1 MENGRAGLVGA
12 HVAPVVMV
20 ELELVDA
27 AVPILYQLMA
37 VQGVLDPTH
46 RRSFATATAAIVEV
60 GAWLFFT
67 CQHWYISYL
76 IKNSNNVTIGFND
89 FCKIAQGFF
98 YILISLQS
106 SFVLN

>member
-27 AVPILYQLMA
+27 AVPILHQPMA

-46 RRSFATATAAIVEV
+46 RRSFATATAAKVEV
-60 GAWLFFT
+60 GASLFFT
-67 CQHWYISYL
+67 L
-76 IKNSNNVTIGFND
+76 RLTNR
-89 FCKIAQGFF
+89 A
-98 YILISLQS
+98 SLKS
-106 SFVLN
+106 HI

>member
-27 AVPILYQLMA
+27 AVPILHQPMV

-60 GAWLFFT
+60 GASLFFT

-76 IKNSNNVTIGFND
+76 IENSNNVTIGFIFARLRRD
-89 FCKIAQGFF
+89 FFI
-98 YILISLQS
+98 Y
-106 SFVLN
+106 

>member
-60 GAWLFFT
+60 GASLFYSLFFT

-76 IKNSNNVTIGFND
+76 IENSNNVTIGFIFARLRRD
-89 FCKIAQGFF
+89 FFI
-98 YILISLQS
+98 Y
-106 SFVLN
+106 